1 MASGFAYA
9 LAGGV
14 KGFGEGLVAQ
24 AQAEREASRERIRM
38 MFQREERVA
47 GQEFTLERDDAGR
60 EFTTSERE
68 ASQGFQAAENART
81 RAAAASR
88 ETKGDT
94 ITLADGT
101 IGTLKDGVFTPA
113 TGPDGNPIKGATKGD
128 TDKGELITMEDGTLG
143 VRRGDKVT
151 PVTGP
156 DDKPVKGAA
165 KDTSHASRASVFKTM
180 LESIKSSDSGFDMS
194 PEEQAAEAQRLTDQ
208 FFMPSGRQG
217 GGAVAPVPGLVPD
230 APADEGEVG
239 SEYRGRPVFRT
250 EAEATDFA
258 KKNPGQ
264 TFYGIG
270 KDGEPRLL
278 RAPDKAAPASSAPS
292 PKSGLEPEPARP
304 PETAPS
310 GPPPR
315 SIADAMRRFDAT
327 VPPPAPAPPGDP
339 VEISVE
345 AMGGPRFFLAGGG
358 EVRRKAAPALE
369 GLARDLGISPD
380 ELVRRI
386 RSMM

>member
-88 ETKGDT
+88 E
-94 ITLADGT
+94 
-101 IGTLKDGVFTPA
+101 
-113 TGPDGNPIKGATKGD
+113 TKGD

>member
-94 ITLADGT
+94 
-101 IGTLKDGVFTPA
+101 
-113 TGPDGNPIKGATKGD
+113 
-128 TDKGELITMEDGTLG
+128 DKGELITMEDGTLG

-194 PEEQAAEAQRLTDQ
+194 PEEQAAEAQRLTDE
-208 FFMPSGRQG
+208 FFRTAPGPSSSPERP
-217 GGAVAPVPGLVPD
+217 APS
-230 APADEGEVG
+230 APA
-239 SEYRGRPVFRT
+239 
-250 EAEATDFA
+250 
-258 KKNPGQ
+258 
-264 TFYGIG
+264 
-270 KDGEPRLL
+270 
-278 RAPDKAAPASSAPS
+278 APENTWKAPAAAPEKAIALDEARAAIAGIKQANI
-292 PKSGLEPEPARP
+292 PKE
-304 PETAPS
+304 
-310 GPPPR
+310 
-315 SIADAMRRFDAT
+315 DKDRRLA
-327 VPPPAPAPPGDP
+327 
-339 VEISVE
+339 EIKRRMAE
-345 AMGGPRFFLAGGG
+345 IYGEEILREMGQ
-358 EVRRKAAPALE
+358 
-369 GLARDLGISPD
+369 
-380 ELVRRI
+380 
-386 RSMM
+386 